1 MDKSTVERLAA
12 MIKLDLSEA
21 EITEYTGQLGRILD
35 YLKTLE
41 QAPAKVINYAE
52 WPSTLGQPD
61 EVSAFQS
68 ESTTGLSKQFVKEQL
83 RYLEVPAVFKANK
96 EFKTKSE
103 D

>member
-61 EVSAFQS
+61 EVAAFEPTAS
-68 ESTTGLSKQFVKEQL
+68 LSKQFVKEQL

>member
-41 QAPAKVINYAE
+41 QAPAKIINYAE
-52 WPSTLGQPD
+52 WPSTLGQAD
-61 EVSAFQS
+61 EVAPFEPTAS
-68 ESTTGLSKQFVKEQL
+68 LSKQFVKEQL